1 MKTKSNIRI
10 EESLG
15 LALLLAVVGGFLDAY
30 TFIGRGGI
38 FANAQ
43 TGNIVLLGI
52 YASKGEWQQ
61 AVRVI
66 LPISAFI
73 LGVLASEMIK
83 HLDTRG
89 KIRGWAEGVLLLE
102 ILVLFAVGFVP
113 QTVPN
118 IFVTVT
124 IAFIASVQVSSFRK
138 LVDSPY
144 SSTMCTGNLRYASRA
159 MFLSVTQHDAAEG
172 RKAGRY
178 FLVIS
183 MFLVGAVAGGILTDL
198 FPVRSVWATVLILA
212 ICLILLAAKKRTT
225 AIPADTGND
234 ALPG

>member
-1 MKTKSNIRI
+1 MKTKPGIRI

-30 TFIGRGGI
+30 TYIGRGGV

-61 AVRVI
+61 VLRVI

-73 LGVLASEMIK
+73 IGVLASELIK
-83 HLDTRG
+83 HLDSRG

-102 ILVLFAVGFVP
+102 ILVLSAVGFIP

-118 IFVTVT
+118 ILVTVT
-124 IAFIASVQVSSFRK
+124 ISFIASVQVSSFRK

-159 MFLSVTQHDAAEG
+159 MFLYATERNPEEG

-178 FLVIS
+178 FLVIG
-183 MFLVGAVAGGILTDL
+183 MFLTGAVAGGILTDL
-198 FPVRSVWATVLILA
+198 FPVRSVWAAVLILV
-212 ICLILLAAKKRTT
+212 ICMILLMLERKGMAGEKSKN
-225 AIPADTGND
+225 G
-234 ALPG
+234 

>member
-61 AVRVI
+61 VVRVI

-83 HLDTRG
+83 HLDSRG
-89 KIRGWAEGVLLLE
+89 RIRGWAEGVLLLE
-102 ILVLFAVGFVP
+102 ILVLFAVGFIP

-159 MFLSVTQHDAAEG
+159 MFLYVTERSREEG

-178 FLVIS
+178 FLVIG
-183 MFLVGAVAGGILTDL
+183 MFLTGAVAGGILTDL
-198 FPVRSVWATVLILA
+198 FPVRSVWAAVLILVV
-212 ICLILLAAKKRTT
+212 CLILLAAQRRGT
-225 AIPADTGND
+225 AREKNSPSFPA
-234 ALPG
+234 

>member
-159 MFLSVTQHDAAEG
+159 MFLYVTERSREEG

-178 FLVIS
+178 FLVIG
-183 MFLVGAVAGGILTDL
+183 MFLTGAVAGGILTDL
-198 FPVRSVWATVLILA
+198 FPVRSVWAAVLIL
-212 ICLILLAAKKRTT
+212 IVCLVLLILQRQGKAPEKNGSS
-225 AIPADTGND
+225 IPA
-234 ALPG
+234 

>member
-1 MKTKSNIRI
+1 MKTKSDIRI

-30 TFIGRGGI
+30 TFIGRGAI

-66 LPISAFI
+66 LPIMAFI
-73 LGVLASEMIK
+73 LGVLASETIK

-89 KIRGWAEGVLLLE
+89 RIRGWAEGVLLLE

-159 MFLSVTQHDAAEG
+159 MFLFVTERNPEEG
-172 RKAGRY
+172 RKSGRY
-178 FLVIS
+178 FLVIG
-183 MFLVGAVAGGILTDL
+183 MFLTGAVTGGILTDI
-198 FPVRSVWATVLILA
+198 FPVRSVWAAVLIL
-212 ICLILLAAKKRTT
+212 IVCLILLVTQRQGDTAKAVRE
-225 AIPADTGND
+225 
-234 ALPG
+234 

>member
-1 MKTKSNIRI
+1 MKTKPGIRI

-30 TFIGRGGI
+30 TYIGRGGV

-61 AVRVI
+61 VLRVI

-73 LGVLASEMIK
+73 IGVLASELIK
-83 HLDTRG
+83 HLDSRG

-102 ILVLFAVGFVP
+102 ILVLSAVGFIP

-118 IFVTVT
+118 ILVTVT
-124 IAFIASVQVSSFRK
+124 ISFIASVQVSSFRK

-159 MFLSVTQHDAAEG
+159 MFLYATERNPEDG

-178 FLVIS
+178 FLVIG
-183 MFLVGAVAGGILTDL
+183 MFLTGAVAGGILTDL
-198 FPVRSVWATVLILA
+198 FPVRSVWAAVLILV
-212 ICLILLAAKKRTT
+212 ICMILLMLERKGMAGEKSKN
-225 AIPADTGND
+225 G
-234 ALPG
+234 

>member
-1 MKTKSNIRI
+1 MKTKPGIRI

-30 TFIGRGGI
+30 TYIGRGGV

-61 AVRVI
+61 VLRVI

-73 LGVLASEMIK
+73 IGVLASELIK

-102 ILVLFAVGFVP
+102 ILVLSAVGFIP

-118 IFVTVT
+118 ILVTVT
-124 IAFIASVQVSSFRK
+124 ISFIASVQVSSFRK

-159 MFLSVTQHDAAEG
+159 MFLYATERNPEEG

-178 FLVIS
+178 FLVIG
-183 MFLVGAVAGGILTDL
+183 MFLTGAVAGGILTDL
-198 FPVRSVWATVLILA
+198 FPVRSVWAAVLILV
-212 ICLILLAAKKRTT
+212 ICMILLALQRHGM
-225 AIPADTGND
+225 TGEKSKN
-234 ALPG
+234 G

>member
-1 MKTKSNIRI
+1 MKTKSDIRI

-61 AVRVI
+61 VIRVI

-89 KIRGWAEGVLLLE
+89 RIRGWAEGVLMLE
-102 ILVLFAVGFVP
+102 ILVLFVVGFLP

-118 IFVTVT
+118 IIVTVT

-138 LVDSPY
+138 MVDSPY

-159 MFLSVTQHDAAEG
+159 MFLFVTQRSEAEG

-178 FLVIS
+178 FMVIG
-183 MFLVGAVAGGILTDL
+183 MFLAGAVAGGILTEL
-198 FPVRSVWATVLILA
+198 FPVRSVWAAVLIL
-212 ICLILLAAKKRTT
+212 IVCLILLAAQRQGMARVKGR
-225 AIPADTGND
+225 DG
-234 ALPG
+234 

>member
-61 AVRVI
+61 VIRVI

-73 LGVLASEMIK
+73 IGVLASEMIK

-89 KIRGWAEGVLLLE
+89 KIRGWAEGVLILE

-118 IFVTVT
+118 IIVTVT

-159 MFLSVTQHDAAEG
+159 MFLFVTERNPEEG
-172 RKAGRY
+172 RKSGRY
-178 FLVIS
+178 FLVIG
-183 MFLVGAVAGGILTDL
+183 MFLAGAVAGGILTDL
-198 FPVRSVWATVLILA
+198 FPVRSVWAAVLILVV
-212 ICLILLAAKKRTT
+212 CLILLALQRQGRT
-225 AIPADTGND
+225 GEKSEN
-234 ALPG
+234 G

>member
-1 MKTKSNIRI
+1 MKTKSDIRI

-30 TFIGRGGI
+30 TFIGRGGV

-61 AVRVI
+61 VIRVI

-73 LGVLASEMIK
+73 VGVLASEMIK

-102 ILVLFAVGFVP
+102 ILVLFAVGFIP

-118 IFVTVT
+118 IIVTVT

-144 SSTMCTGNLRYASRA
+144 SSTMPREHASFFRR
-159 MFLSVTQHDAAEG
+159 LCSTTPKPV
-172 RKAGRY
+172 
-178 FLVIS
+178 S
-183 MFLVGAVAGGILTDL
+183 LTAH
-198 FPVRSVWATVLILA
+198 SA
-212 ICLILLAAKKRTT
+212 
-225 AIPADTGND
+225 
-234 ALPG
+234 

>member
-1 MKTKSNIRI
+1 MKTKSDIRI

-61 AVRVI
+61 VIRVI

-89 KIRGWAEGVLLLE
+89 RIRGWAEGVLMLE
-102 ILVLFAVGFVP
+102 ILVLFVVGFLP

-118 IFVTVT
+118 IIVTVT

-159 MFLSVTQHDAAEG
+159 MFLFVTQRSEAEG

-178 FLVIS
+178 FMVIG
-183 MFLVGAVAGGILTDL
+183 MFLAGAVAGGILTEL
-198 FPVRSVWATVLILA
+198 FPVRSVWAAVLIL
-212 ICLILLAAKKRTT
+212 IVCLILLAAQRQGMARVKGR
-225 AIPADTGND
+225 DG
-234 ALPG
+234 

>member
-1 MKTKSNIRI
+1 MKTKSDIRI

-30 TFIGRGGI
+30 TFIGRGGV

-61 AVRVI
+61 VIRVI

-73 LGVLASEMIK
+73 VGVLASEMIK

-102 ILVLFAVGFVP
+102 ILVLFAVGFIP

-118 IFVTVT
+118 IIVTVT

-159 MFLSVTQHDAAEG
+159 MFLYVTERNPEEG
-172 RKAGRY
+172 RKSGRY
-178 FLVIS
+178 FLVIG
-183 MFLVGAVAGGILTDL
+183 MFLTGAVAGGILTDL
-198 FPVRSVWATVLILA
+198 FPVRSVWAAVLILL
-212 ICLILLAAKKRTT
+212 ICLILLVSHKHGASAKEVRE
-225 AIPADTGND
+225 
-234 ALPG
+234 

>member
-1 MKTKSNIRI
+1 MKTKSSIRI

-30 TFIGRGGI
+30 TYIGRGGV

-52 YASKGEWQQ
+52 YASKAEWQQ

-66 LPISAFI
+66 LPIAAFI
-73 LGVLASEMIK
+73 IGVLASEMIK
-83 HLDTRG
+83 NLDTCG

-102 ILVLFAVGFVP
+102 ILVLSAVGFIP
-113 QTVPN
+113 QTAPN
-118 IFVTVT
+118 IIVTVT
-124 IAFIASVQVSSFRK
+124 ISFIASVQVSSFRK

-159 MFLSVTQHDAAEG
+159 MFLSVTRHDAAEG
-172 RKAGRY
+172 QKAGRY
-178 FLVIS
+178 FLVIG
-183 MFLVGAVAGGILTDL
+183 MFLTGAVAGGILTDL
-198 FPVRSVWATVLILA
+198 FPVRSVWAAVLILM
-212 ICLILLAAKKRTT
+212 ICLILLVAKKRT
-225 AIPADTGND
+225 PAMPPDTGKD
-234 ALPG
+234 VLPG